1 MQFAG
6 QALVDPGFALF
17 GIFRPFVM
25 GFVGD
30 MLSERRTSEKP
41 GSSGPV
47 TRQLRQH

>member
-1 MQFAG
+1 
-6 QALVDPGFALF
+6 
-17 GIFRPFVM
+17 M

-47 TRQLRQH
+47 TRRFVSIDL